1 MSPRRLQSAN
11 DQRRR
16 PRVSVRSRARSRARS
31 RTRTRT
37 LLEHLTCCTPRLITT
52 FWTLHADR
60 TTNSWYN
67 VTSLQNS
74 LG

>member
-11 DQRRR
+11 DQRLR
-16 PRVSVRSRARSRARS
+16 PRVSVRSRARSRA
-31 RTRTRT
+31 
-37 LLEHLTCCTPRLITT
+37 LLEHLTCRTPRLITT

-74 LG
+74 IG